1 VKPYDVCNNIEP
13 EKVELAE
20 EFSLV
25 FAVLISNI
33 GEGSQAALWG
43 DGSPNELVSV
53 FGKWVYRPTL
63 LEKILIHAEAPRLQ
77 LRRNKFLHLKS
88 WVADNGLITGKNH
101 GNRDPNIAVP
111 VGRVLFHHIT
121 TSLIEISL
129 VIEQTVGVATRVR
142 QR

>member
-1 VKPYDVCNNIEP
+1 MKPYDVCSNIEP

-25 FAVLISNI
+25 FAVLTSNI
-33 GEGSQAALWG
+33 GEGRRQPCGGTALPMNKLASLAN
-43 DGSPNELVSV
+43 GSI
-53 FGKWVYRPTL
+53 GPTL

-101 GNRDPNIAVP
+101 GNRGLNMPFP
-111 VGRVLFHHIT
+111 
-121 TSLIEISL
+121 
-129 VIEQTVGVATRVR
+129 
-142 QR
+142 